1 MSYFKT
7 SYRRNLDL
15 NIKKEEGTR
24 IYHENAF
31 LKCDGKGTKNKGKA
45 KLKVKPQTGKRQQ
58 REKQR
63 EKNKKTLFLKE
74 LLQLNKANAR
84 LQQKRGNRNRKGL
97 EGRQGWPV
105 PTGSPTP
112 HSLTFQMDKGFGR
125 QGPLARLQGKRASLA
140 HVDVQTDS
148 ITGWAI

>member
-1 MSYFKT
+1 MPYFKT

-15 NIKKEEGTR
+15 NVKKEEGTR
-24 IYHENAF
+24 IYHEKAF

-84 LQQKRGNRNRKGL
+84 LQQKRGSRNRKGL
-97 EGRQGWPV
+97 EGRQG
-105 PTGSPTP
+105 
-112 HSLTFQMDKGFGR
+112 
-125 QGPLARLQGKRASLA
+125 
-140 HVDVQTDS
+140 
-148 ITGWAI
+148 